1 MITSTRLIGVDFA
14 HRIPHHRGKCASIH
28 GHRYTIEVT
37 VVSVAGTEELHSE
50 GEQTAMIFDFGFLK
64 QLMMDTID
72 RLVDH
77 GMVLWEDDK
86 LLPLLYPEVLTHKAS
101 EKYNSPLGGSYSYY
115 RQGICKAGKLTVVDF
130 VPTAENLA
138 KWWFKLL
145 QNKLPNG
152 IQMVKVK
159 AWETVN
165 CFSEYSE

>member
-37 VVSVAGTEELHSE
+37 VGAKELHSE
-50 GEQTAMIFDFGFLK
+50 GEQTAMVFDFGFLK
-64 QLMMDTID
+64 QLMMDQID

-77 GMVLWEDDK
+77 GMVLWKDDE
-86 LLPLLYPEVLTHKAS
+86 LLPLLYPEACTQEVS
-101 EKYNSPLGGSYSYY
+101 DFVDVRQYSNCVFYP
-115 RQGICKAGKLTVVDF
+115 QGICKAGKLVVVDF

-138 KWWFKLL
+138 KWWYELL
-145 QNKLPNG
+145 NWFLPDG
-152 IQMVKVK
+152 VHMVKVK

>member
-14 HRIPHHRGKCASIH
+14 HRIPHHKGKCASIH

-37 VVSVAGTEELHSE
+37 VGAQKLHSE

-64 QLMMDTID
+64 QLMMDNID

-77 GMVLWEDDK
+77 GMVLWKDDE
-86 LLPLLYPEVLTHKAS
+86 LLPLLYPEAKCTTSSYKSVLFWHFK
-101 EKYNSPLGGSYSYY
+101 
-115 RQGICKAGKLTVVDF
+115 QGICKAGKLTVVDF

-145 QNKLPNG
+145 QHQLPEDV
-152 IQMVKVK
+152 QMVKVK